1 MPARATKLPDLVI
14 MPMRVAVR
22 GVALFAETRVV
33 QQTGSMDFREC
44 IGLGEGARDPRGLC
58 FIDVIADP
66 VSGIDALND
75 EMPVGVTAVMLLVSR
90 AQILPPGPEIVR

>member
-33 QQTGSMDFREC
+33 PQTGSMDFREC

-75 EMPVGVTAVMLLVSR
+75 EMPVGVTAVMLLVPR